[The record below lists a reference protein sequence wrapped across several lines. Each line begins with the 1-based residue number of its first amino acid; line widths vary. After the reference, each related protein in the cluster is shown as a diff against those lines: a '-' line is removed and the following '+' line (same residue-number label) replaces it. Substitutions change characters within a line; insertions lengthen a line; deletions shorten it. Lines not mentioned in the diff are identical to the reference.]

1 MERSFISLSHAYF
14 CWWEKN
20 DFSRTVS
27 TLFMSAVS
35 LRVPAD
41 DRFQYFRCVCVCAK
55 SLQSCLTLGDTMD
68 YSLPGSSVDE
78 ILQARKLEWVAVPS
92 SRGSP

>member
-41 DRFQYFRCVCVCAK
+41 DRFQYFRCVCVC
-55 SLQSCLTLGDTMD
+55 
-68 YSLPGSSVDE
+68 
-78 ILQARKLEWVAVPS
+78 
-92 SRGSP
+92 